1 MADEVTE
8 NQDVLDEST
17 TEEVGDKST
26 GQQPET
32 LTLAQ
37 IQKLLDEQARRIQS
51 QLDKREAGLM
61 KRLTRADQLKAVQE
75 KHKLTPEALADLQ
88 GALKDDDAAAA
99 PETQKPDRTTIEGP
113 TDEQVNATAQ
123 RLYAKYGISG
133 DDPEAAL
140 IDVTGTA
147 EDFIESIIHAG
158 RTRQARLKQGAT
170 EQRRSPARAPGMTPG
185 GGRPVERAAGKSKS
199 DLLEAEIDR
208 MFSK

>member
-1 MADEVTE
+1 MADDVTE
-8 NQDVLDEST
+8 DQDVLDEST
-17 TEEVGDKST
+17 TGEVATPAAG
-26 GQQPET
+26 QPET

-37 IQKLLDEQARRIQS
+37 VQKLLDEQARRIQS
-51 QLDKREAGLM
+51 QMDKREAGLL

-75 KHKLTPEALADLQ
+75 KHKLTPEAVADLQ
-88 GALKDDDAAAA
+88 GALKDDDAEAA
-99 PETQKPDRTTIEGP
+99 PEAQKPDRKVEGP
-113 TDEQVNATAQ
+113 SDEQVNATAQ
-123 RLYAKYGISG
+123 RLYEKYGISG

-170 EQRRSPARAPGMTPG
+170 DQRRSPARAPGMTPG

-199 DLLEAEIDR
+199 DLLEAEVDR

>member
-1 MADEVTE
+1 MADDVTDD
-8 NQDVLDEST
+8 QDVLSET
-17 TEEVGDKST
+17 PTEEVGDKAT
-26 GQQPET
+26 GQQPEM

-37 IQKLLDEQARRIQS
+37 VQQMLDAQARRIQS
-51 QLDKREAGLM
+51 QLDKREAGLL
-61 KRLTRADQLKAVQE
+61 KRLTRADQLKAVQD

-88 GALKDDDAAAA
+88 GALKDDDAEAET
-99 PETQKPDRTTIEGP
+99 ETQKPDRKVEAGP

-123 RLYAKYGISG
+123 RLYAKYAISG

-140 IDVTGTA
+140 IDVSGTA

-158 RTRQARLKQGAT
+158 RTRQARLKQSAT

-185 GGRPVERAAGKSKS
+185 GGRPMERATGKSKS

-208 MFSK
+208 MFGK